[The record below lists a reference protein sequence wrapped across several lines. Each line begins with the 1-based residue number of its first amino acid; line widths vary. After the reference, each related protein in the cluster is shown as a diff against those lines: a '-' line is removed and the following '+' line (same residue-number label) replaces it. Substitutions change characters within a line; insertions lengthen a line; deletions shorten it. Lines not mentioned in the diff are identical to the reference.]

1 MNIFIA
7 AASAKLQSDAALRII
22 PAGYFRAYDG
32 RPTEVGSWHLGEAGA
47 RALIAGLSTRQ
58 APYVIDYEHQTL
70 NKEKNGQPAPA
81 SGWFDGVDWR
91 EGDGLYL
98 KGVKWT
104 AKASSMIDTKEYRYL
119 SPVFHY
125 TSEGEVVGLHSVA
138 LTNDPALVGLSDL
151 AAASAQVQHMVAA
164 ASAQVSTLT
173 AEELRISAATGLTPE
188 QFAEAKASSSVT
200 INSAAAHGLTA
211 DELRIALATGLTA
224 TQFVSAKATARG

>member
-7 AASAKLQSDAALRII
+7 AASAKLQSGAALRII

-32 RPTEVGSWHLGEAGA
+32 RPTEVGSWHLGDAGA

-151 AAASAQVQHMVAA
+151 AAASAHVQHDMAA
-164 ASAQVSTLT
+164 ASARILSLT

-188 QFAEAKASSSVT
+188 EFTTAKASASVPPT
-200 INSAAAHGLTA
+200 GGAAHGLSA
-211 DELRIALATGLTA
+211 DEVRIALATGLTVD
-224 TQFVSAKATARG
+224 QFAKAKAAVRA

>member
-32 RPTEVGSWHLGEAGA
+32 RPTEVGSWHLGESGA

-70 NKEKNGQPAPA
+70 NKDKNGQPAPA

-104 AKASSMIDTKEYRYL
+104 AKASAMIDTKEYRYL

-125 TSEGEVVGLHSVA
+125 TSEGEVIGLHSVA

-151 AAASAQVQHMVAA
+151 AAASAKVQHDMAA
-164 ASAQVSTLT
+164 ASARILSLT
-173 AEELRISAATGLTPE
+173 ADELRISAATGLTPE
-188 QFAEAKASSSVT
+188 EFTKAKASARVSPT
-200 INSAAAHGLTA
+200 GGAAHGLSA
-211 DELRIALATGLTA
+211 DEVRIALATGLTVD
-224 TQFVSAKATARG
+224 QFAKAKAAVKA